1 MTEENRITLS
11 VEQAA
16 AQLGVSIPVLRDLTH
31 KPGFPCFRIGRRV
44 LIPRADLI
52 EWVSRQAKEGT
63 IL

>member
-1 MTEENRITLS
+1 MSEENRITLS

-31 KPGFPCFRIGRRV
+31 TPGFPCFRIGRRV